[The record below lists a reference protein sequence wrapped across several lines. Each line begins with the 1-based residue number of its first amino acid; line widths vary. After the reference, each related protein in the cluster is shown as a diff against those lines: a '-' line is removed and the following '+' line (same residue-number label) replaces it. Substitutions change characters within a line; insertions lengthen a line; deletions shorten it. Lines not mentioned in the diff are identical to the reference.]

1 MTKYSDQKNLLILL
15 SLLKQYNIRRI
26 IVSPGATVTNFAGSV
41 QEDDFFELYSS
52 VDERSACYMACGMA
66 AEAKEPVAIVCTG
79 ATASRNY
86 LPGLTEAYYRK
97 LPVLAITSAMFHGNI
112 GHNIPQMIDRTRQ
125 LNDIARKS
133 VQIHEV
139 RDKNDEWLVTVDI
152 NKALHALT
160 ENGGGPVHINLEISN
175 APHFSIAELPVA
187 RKINKYHLNST
198 NLPELKGKKVAVFVG
213 AHDRWDNNLTTTVDH
228 FVEKYNSVV
237 LCDAISNYCG
247 KYKIQGNLSLDQEN
261 YHTPLDDFDVL
272 IHLGNVSGSYM
283 KITAKETWRVNP
295 DGELVDT
302 FKNLKHVFAM
312 EELEFFNH
320 YNSLVEDGDI
330 NTSVYQAWSSEYQ
343 NILGKIDDLNL
354 PLSNIW
360 LQGAIG
366 STLPE
371 NSIVHYGILSSL
383 RSANFFDKGQTV
395 LGYSNTGGFG
405 IDGNLSS
412 LLGAALVHPE
422 KLYYGIVGDLSF
434 FYDMNTLGNRMM
446 PNNIRLILINNA
458 CGAEFHLHINPA
470 YQRLGHEGVSR
481 YIAADAHFGNKSKTL
496 VKHYAEDLGF
506 EYIPVYSKKDF
517 IKCQAELINPAPRKK
532 PLLIEVFTDQ
542 DDENKA
548 LLAVRTIEKDLKGSV
563 KNNLKKFAAKTLNED
578 TKKKIRRFLP

>member
-175 APHFSIAELPVA
+175 APHFSISELPVA

-198 NLPELKGKKVAVFVG
+198 NLPELKGKKVAVAEG
-213 AHDRWDNNLTTTVDH
+213 LKKGGYIEA
-228 FVEKYNSVV
+228 VE
-237 LCDAISNYCG
+237 
-247 KYKIQGNLSLDQEN
+247 
-261 YHTPLDDFDVL
+261 
-272 IHLGNVSGSYM
+272 
-283 KITAKETWRVNP
+283 
-295 DGELVDT
+295 
-302 FKNLKHVFAM
+302 
-312 EELEFFNH
+312 
-320 YNSLVEDGDI
+320 VED
-330 NTSVYQAWSSEYQ
+330 A
-343 NILGKIDDLNL
+343 K
-354 PLSNIW
+354 PR
-360 LQGAIG
+360 
-366 STLPE
+366 
-371 NSIVHYGILSSL
+371 GIL
-383 RSANFFDKGQTV
+383 
-395 LGYSNTGGFG
+395 
-405 IDGNLSS
+405 
-412 LLGAALVHPE
+412 H
-422 KLYYGIVGDLSF
+422 IV
-434 FYDMNTLGNRMM
+434 
-446 PNNIRLILINNA
+446 INNA
-458 CGAEFHLHINPA
+458 GEIAKINEISKVSKPGRRVYA
-470 YQRLGHEGVSR
+470 AADEIPKVKSGRGIVLVSTSKGIMTGEEARKNRLGGE
-481 YIAADAHFGNKSKTL
+481 IL
-496 VKHYAEDLGF
+496 VK
-506 EYIPVYSKKDF
+506 VY
-517 IKCQAELINPAPRKK
+517 
-532 PLLIEVFTDQ
+532 
-542 DDENKA
+542 
-548 LLAVRTIEKDLKGSV
+548 
-563 KNNLKKFAAKTLNED
+563 
-578 TKKKIRRFLP
+578 